1 MKYHSIVGAALILLI
16 ASFVKPVFAQDRS
29 VRVGNAAGEVSS
41 VDGPAVI
48 LVDMSGCSFSMTLRE
63 GDHVKYNDPDLVL
76 YRANRPLADHDLPHL
91 KQAEM
96 TSGYDWWFENPKT
109 DKAQWLGLMCDTI
122 SDFKWSSSPKRADV
136 SPELQDIME
145 SNSLK
150 CPADFDGK
158 EWVQNQKKDGVIF
171 KNIDLIGAS
180 GFVISSRSNDKI
192 QGSRFCFI
200 HGGNVLI
207 GVSGDGQNLQN
218 EKSNPI
224 LNVLQS
230 IEFKP
235 NELPAKQ

>member
-1 MKYHSIVGAALILLI
+1 M
-16 ASFVKPVFAQDRS
+16 
-29 VRVGNAAGEVSS
+29 
-41 VDGPAVI
+41 I
-48 LVDMSGCSFSMTLRE
+48 LVDMSGCSFSMKLRD

-76 YRANRPLADHDLPHL
+76 YRANYPLADHDLPHL

-96 TSGYDWWFENPKT
+96 TSGYDWWFEKPKT
-109 DKAQWLGLMCDTI
+109 DKAQWMGLMCDNT
-122 SDFKWSSSPKRADV
+122 SDFKWSSSPKRANV

-158 EWVQNQKKDGVIF
+158 KWVRTQKKDDVIF
-171 KNIDLIGAS
+171 KNIDLAGAS
-180 GFVISSRSNDKI
+180 GFVIGNKSKDQI

-207 GVSGDGQNLQN
+207 GVSGGSQNSQN
-218 EKSNPI
+218 ENGNAI

-230 IEFKP
+230 IEFKS
-235 NELPAKQ
+235 NDLPPKQ